1 MTGNRRKIS
10 AALRLVHSYFTK
22 TEKRWVIKAAASQ
35 ILFAFFDLVG
45 VALVGVLGAVAI
57 SGVGSTIPGNRVGRF
72 LDFFGLTG
80 VSFQAV
86 AGILSISA
94 ILVLT
99 IRTLISMFSTR
110 KILNKLSY
118 KSAEISASIF
128 NKVQRKN
135 LDQIEEIGFFQT
147 QYAITSGVESL
158 VVRVYGTVL
167 TLVTDLTLIVIMSA
181 TLIYIDPILA
191 VSTFVLFGFTGMIL
205 YLSMHKSA
213 SKRGMENA
221 ILEIKSSEIISSG
234 LNLFRE
240 IRLRDG
246 ARVLTDSLKRTRV
259 QHSKTVSSLNFLPY
273 LGKYIVETMLII
285 GTVVIAGIQF
295 YLHDAIHAA
304 ATISIFMA
312 AGSRIAPSFLRL
324 QQGLVTIRG
333 SLGMA
338 DKTLTL
344 LEVEMPPLEK
354 ECFREA
360 APEWVS
366 KVSVSDVSF
375 KYADQPNWTLKSIC
389 FEVVSGEVVAIV
401 GPSGSG
407 KSTIADLVIGVILP
421 SQGEILISGVSP
433 EQAVIAFPGKIAYV
447 PQDVQILTGSIRE
460 NLLIGLEPGTI
471 PDAKLIECL
480 IDAGLGEMFTDSSV
494 QLDSDITAFG
504 VQLSGGEKQRFGI
517 ARALITDPQILILDE
532 ATSALDATT
541 ESSITKMLD
550 RRKGNLTTLII
561 AHRLS
566 TVREADRVLY
576 VSDGQIIASGSFS
589 EVRNSVPGF
598 EEQASLMGL

>member
-10 AALRLVHSYFTK
+10 DALRLVHSYFTK

-35 ILFAFFDLVG
+35 ILFAFFDLIG

-86 AGILSISA
+86 AGILSVSA

-128 NKVQRKN
+128 NQVQRKN

-158 VVRVYGTVL
+158 VVRVYGTAL

-191 VSTFVLFGFTGMIL
+191 VSTFALFGFTGMIL

-213 SKRGMENA
+213 SKRGLENA

-344 LEVEMPPLEK
+344 LQVEIPPLEK
-354 ECFREA
+354 ECFKEA

-375 KYADQPNWTLKSIC
+375 KYADQSSWTLKSIC

-460 NLLIGLEPGTI
+460 NLSIGLEPGTI
-471 PDAKLIECL
+471 PDSKLIECL

-504 VQLSGGEKQRFGI
+504 AQLSGGEKQRFGI

-576 VSDGQIIASGSFS
+576 VSNGQIIASGSFS